1 MMIKTHVCIF
11 AAFSLTIFSGCM
23 FAGNPLSKLWFYT
36 YSNGSTTG
44 RDTLLTPASF
54 LELRADG
61 SYTRDF
67 GRFDYGSWTRKDQQL
82 FLTNQRHT
90 TYVYPL
96 GGVTDKDMQLTLSK
110 GTQGD
115 FEGLPLPSEKEAEDP
130 FSLVNNRWR
139 IPATH
144 KETDEEI
151 RRRLANHCHFWQ
163 KYFAWALDKNLET
176 VDVRSTPTPIKIYG
190 NGFGLKHIEDLPAEW
205 RSYFFDA
212 EDCQK
217 ANDMIKDVFDHQNIA
232 WAHTDSKYK
241 MFLSAFQQMENFFR

>member
-1 MMIKTHVCIF
+1 MKISLY
-11 AAFSLTIFSGCM
+11 AFLALFLPALSGCM

-36 YSNGSTTG
+36 YSSDRTTG

-61 SYTRDF
+61 TYTRDF
-67 GRFDYGSWTRKDQQL
+67 GRFDYGSWNRKDQQL
-82 FLTNQRHT
+82 FLTNQQHT
-90 TYVYPL
+90 TYVYSL
-96 GGVTDKDMQLTLSK
+96 GSVIDKDMQLTLSK
-110 GTQGD
+110 GVQGD
-115 FEGLPLPSEKEAEDP
+115 FEGLSLPSEKEAEDP
-130 FSLVNNRWR
+130 FSLANNRWR

-144 KETDEEI
+144 KEDDGEI
-151 RRRLANHCHFWQ
+151 RRRLANHFRFWQ
-163 KYFAWALDKNLET
+163 KYFAWALDKQLAT

-190 NGFGLKHIEDLPAEW
+190 NGFGLKPIEDLPAEW

-217 ANDMIKDVFDHQNIA
+217 ANDMIKAIFDHQTIA

-241 MFLSAFQQMENFFR
+241 MFLSAFQQMENFLR